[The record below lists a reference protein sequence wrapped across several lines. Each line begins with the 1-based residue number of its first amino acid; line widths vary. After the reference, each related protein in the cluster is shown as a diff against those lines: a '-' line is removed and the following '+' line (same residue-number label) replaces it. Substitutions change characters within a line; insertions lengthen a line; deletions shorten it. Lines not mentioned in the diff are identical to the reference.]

1 MLSFEP
7 ELTDARDD
15 GLLTPPTAARL
26 IAMQRREIFSL
37 FGEIR
42 MLAWIGAMLVAGGVS
57 VLISNHIK
65 DIGALTIAIVLAAA
79 AVCCYAWAWIRRER
93 TSLVDDSILLLGG
106 MLVSADAG
114 WIATQWHIDGPR
126 TLLFLAIFHA
136 VCAYRFES
144 RGLLSLSI
152 GALAGWLG
160 IKREVDILFSFS
172 SKIDLA
178 ISAFVCAAIL
188 AAWREIDRRARTTT
202 TFTPVFE
209 HTGITL
215 AFWGALILAAD
226 EVTATAGVLITLT
239 LGALA
244 TVHAFRTNTEAYL
257 LYAVIY
263 GTLAVDMWVW
273 RAFPGPTLSPFVTLV
288 TAIAAVIGLTMAH
301 RRFRSRA
308 A

>member
-7 ELTDARDD
+7 ELTGARDD

-26 IAMQRREIFSL
+26 IAKQRREIFTL

-42 MLAWIGAMLVAGGVS
+42 ALAWIGAMLVAAGVS

-65 DIGALTIAIVLAAA
+65 DIGALTIAIVLAVAA
-79 AVCCYAWAWIRRER
+79 AGCYAWTWMRRDR
-93 TSLVDDSILLLGG
+93 TSLIDDSILLLGG

-114 WIATQWHIDGPR
+114 WIATQWHVDGGR

-136 VCAYRFES
+136 VGAYRFES
-144 RGLLSLSI
+144 RSLLSLSI

-160 IKREVDILFSFS
+160 IERKLEIVFS
-172 SKIDLA
+172 SNFDLA
-178 ISAFVCAAIL
+178 IRAFICAAIL
-188 AAWREIDRRARTTT
+188 AAWREIDRRARTAT

-209 HTGITL
+209 HTAITL
-215 AFWGALILAAD
+215 AFWGSLILAKKED
-226 EVTATAGVLITLT
+226 TATIGVVFTLV
-239 LGALA
+239 LGAAA
-244 TVHAFRTNTEAYL
+244 TVYAFRTNTEAFL

>member
-15 GLLTPPTAARL
+15 GILTPPTAARL

-42 MLAWIGAMLVAGGVS
+42 ALAWIGAMLVAGGVS

-65 DIGALTIAIVLAAA
+65 DIGALTIAIVLAVAA
-79 AVCCYAWAWIRRER
+79 AGCYAWAWMRRNRE
-93 TSLVDDSILLLGG
+93 SLIDDSILLLGG

-114 WIATQWHIDGPR
+114 WIATQWHLDGGR

-136 VCAYRFES
+136 IGAYRFES
-144 RGLLSLSI
+144 RSLLSLSI

-160 IKREVDILFSFS
+160 IERKLEIIFS
-172 SKIDLA
+172 SSIDLA
-178 ISAFVCAAIL
+178 IRAFVCAAIL
-188 AAWREIDRRARTTT
+188 AAWREIDRRARTAT

-209 HTGITL
+209 HTAITL
-215 AFWGALILAAD
+215 AFWGALILAANR
-226 EVTATAGVLITLT
+226 EAATAGVLITLT
-239 LGALA
+239 LSVLA
-244 TVHAFRTNTEAYL
+244 TMYAFRTNTEAFL

-263 GTLAVDMWVW
+263 GTLAVDIWVW
-273 RAFPGPTLSPFVTLV
+273 RTFPGPTLSPFITLI

-308 A
+308 V